1 MSTAKKEL
9 LWKKITRL
17 FKSNNFNDVISLT
30 LENIDDSLNYHNI
43 KFINLAA
50 EASLQTNQLVLAKKF
65 LKHSLSI
72 DKAQYLP
79 LYNLGVMF
87 EIEEKF
93 TDAISYYQQSL
104 NNNPNYYDA
113 RFNLAN
119 VLKKIQKFEDALIES
134 KQLVELK
141 KDYDSLNLYG
151 SILFELNK
159 LDLAFKIFT
168 ELNSQN
174 KNANTLNNIAKIY
187 RKMGNQEKFFS
198 TLKEAY
204 ELDKKFPQTNHNLGI
219 YYESK
224 RKYSEAENFYSTALK
239 FDDNPDTRISL
250 GICQLKQQ
258 KFNSGWENYEF
269 RWKSSNQETKFIKTK
284 KPLWNGDRCNSI
296 LIWGEQGIGDEL
308 LYCSMLNDVSKFAN
322 KVFYACSSKK
332 IHSIL
337 ERNFPNIKIIHTDDV
352 TDDDFFDT
360 HLPVGN
366 LGRYLRT
373 NLSSFKNIN
382 YQIHSDQKI
391 KTSIKTK
398 FSEPMIGISWRSNDQ
413 LKNIDIT
420 NFKNLKNDRY
430 KLISLQYQ
438 PTNNELKILREL
450 GIIESN
456 LDIYNDLESLLSIID
471 CCDYIITSSNINA
484 HLAGALNK
492 KTFLLDK
499 INIELKHFHYW
510 SSPTKNSLW
519 YPRIEIVN
527 QKNENDWESEFH
539 YIKSQID
546 V

>member
-1 MSTAKKEL
+1 
-9 LWKKITRL
+9 
-17 FKSNNFNDVISLT
+17 
-30 LENIDDSLNYHNI
+30 
-43 KFINLAA
+43 
-50 EASLQTNQLVLAKKF
+50 
-65 LKHSLSI
+65 
-72 DKAQYLP
+72 
-79 LYNLGVMF
+79 
-87 EIEEKF
+87 
-93 TDAISYYQQSL
+93 
-104 NNNPNYYDA
+104 
-113 RFNLAN
+113 
-119 VLKKIQKFEDALIES
+119 
-134 KQLVELK
+134 
-141 KDYDSLNLYG
+141 
-151 SILFELNK
+151 
-159 LDLAFKIFT
+159 
-168 ELNSQN
+168 
-174 KNANTLNNIAKIY
+174 
-187 RKMGNQEKFFS
+187 
-198 TLKEAY
+198 
-204 ELDKKFPQTNHNLGI
+204 
-219 YYESK
+219 
-224 RKYSEAENFYSTALK
+224 
-239 FDDNPDTRISL
+239 
-250 GICQLKQQ
+250 
-258 KFNSGWENYEF
+258 
-269 RWKSSNQETKFIKTK
+269 
-284 KPLWNGDRCNSI
+284 
-296 LIWGEQGIGDEL
+296 
-308 LYCSMLNDVSKFAN
+308 MLNDVSKFAN

-391 KTSIKTK
+391 KTSIKKK

-499 INIELKHFHYW
+499 NNIGLKHFHYW

-519 YPRIEIVN
+519 YPSIEIVN
-527 QKNENDWESEFH
+527 QKNENDWESNFH

>member
-30 LENIDDSLNYHNI
+30 LENIDDSLNYQNI

-65 LKHSLSI
+65 LEHSLSI
-72 DKAQYLP
+72 DKSQYLP

-119 VLKKIQKFEDALIES
+119 VLKKIQKFEDAFIES

-159 LDLAFKIFT
+159 LDSALKIFT
-168 ELNSQN
+168 ELNLQY
-174 KNANTLNNIAKIY
+174 KNPSTLNNIAKIY
-187 RKMGNQEKFFS
+187 KKLGDQEKFFS
-198 TLKEAY
+198 TLKESY
-204 ELDKKFPQTNHNLGI
+204 ELDKKFPQTNHNFGI
-219 YYESK
+219 YYESQ
-224 RKYSEAENFYSTALK
+224 RKYSKAENFYSTALK
-239 FDDNPDTRISL
+239 FDDNADTRTSI

-258 KFNSGWENYEF
+258 KFEIGWENYES
-269 RWKSSNQETKFIKTK
+269 RWKSDSILKKFIKTK
-284 KPLWNGDRCNSI
+284 KVLWDGNKCNSI
-296 LIWGEQGIGDEL
+296 LVWGEQGIGDEV

-332 IHSIL
+332 IYTIL
-337 ERNFPNIKIIHTDDV
+337 KRNFPNIKIIHTDDI

-360 HLPVGN
+360 HIPVGN
-366 LGRYLRT
+366 LGRYFRT

-382 YQIHSDQKI
+382 YQIHSDLKI
-391 KTSIKTK
+391 KTSIKKK
-398 FSEPMIGISWRSNDQ
+398 FPDPMIGISWRSNDQ
-413 LKNIDIT
+413 LKNIDLT
-420 NFKNLKNDRY
+420 NFKSLKNDRY

-456 LDIYNDLESLLSIID
+456 LDIYNDLESLLSLID
-471 CCDYIITSSNINA
+471 CCNYIVTSSNINA

-499 INIELKHFHYW
+499 NKIELKHFHYW
-510 SSPTKNSLW
+510 SSPTENSLW
-519 YPRIEIVN
+519 YPSVKIVN
-527 QKNENDWESEFH
+527 QKNENGWEDEFD